1 MLISIV
7 AVGEN
12 YEIGKDN
19 DLLWHLPGDL
29 KFFKEHT
36 MGKKIIMG
44 RKTFESFKSP
54 LKGREHIVLTKNPG
68 PSNYENVVF
77 TNDKDSLVEQYK
89 DSEEEVYVIGG
100 ASIYKAFLEDIK
112 KMYLTEIKARDNEAE
127 TFYPTFDKNEWE
139 SQELSSNE
147 DNNIVYKHVLYT
159 RKKR

>member
-12 YEIGKDN
+12 NEIGKNN

-36 MGKKIIMG
+36 MGKKMIMG

-54 LKGREHIVLTKNPG
+54 LKGREHIVLTSNPIL
-68 PSNYENVVF
+68 STYENVVF
-77 TNDKDSLVEQYK
+77 TNDKVALVEKYK

-100 ASIYKAFLEDIK
+100 ASIYKAFLEDVK
-112 KMYLTEIKARDNEAE
+112 KMYLTEVKASDKEAE
-127 TFYPTFDKNEWE
+127 VFYPTFDKNDWE
-139 SQELSSNE
+139 RQEMFQNE
-147 DNNIVYKHVLYT
+147 DNGIAYKHVLYT
-159 RKKR
+159 RKNK